1 MKARFSGIYVEIGN
15 ICNLRC
21 SFCSGT
27 KREGRVMSA
36 AEFAEVA
43 EKIKG
48 YTDKVYLH
56 VLGEPLCHPELA
68 AILDSCRQSG
78 IKASVTTNG
87 TLLSSRGYT
96 LLERADAVHRVSISL
111 HSFEANSGYSRS
123 LSEYVGAAMD
133 FADAAAERGIYSVFR
148 LWNMD
153 SDAGEGKN
161 EFNSHIIALLRE
173 RYHGEWAKRYTGY
186 RIARNIFLEFAG
198 LFDWPRDSTAAP
210 VTDGYCHA
218 LSSQI
223 AILADGSVV
232 PCCLD
237 CDGDM
242 TLGNIFV
249 SSLADVLSTERAERM
264 KRGFEQRKFT
274 ESLCQRC
281 TYARRF

>member
-1 MKARFSGIYVEIGN
+1 MKKSFSGIYVEISN
-15 ICNLRC
+15 LCNLHC

-27 KREGRVMSA
+27 DRPSRRMSA
-36 AEFAEVA
+36 REFAMIA
-43 EKIKG
+43 ERIKG

-56 VLGEPLCHPELA
+56 VLGEPLCHPELDLILA
-68 AILDSCRQSG
+68 ACRENSL
-78 IKASVTTNG
+78 KASVTTNG
-87 TLLSSRGYT
+87 TLLAERGAV
-96 LLERADAVHRVSISL
+96 LLDNADAVHRVSISL

-123 LSEYVGAAMD
+123 LCEYVAEAMD
-133 FADAAAERGIYSVFR
+133 FADLAAERGIYSVFR

-153 SDAGEGKN
+153 SDAGLGAN
-161 EFNSHIIALLRE
+161 GFNSNIISLLRE

-186 RIARNIFLEFAG
+186 RLARNIFIEFAG
-198 LFDWPRDSTAAP
+198 LFDWPRNSTAEP
-210 VTDGYCHA
+210 IEEGYCHA

-237 CDGDM
+237 CDGDI
-242 TLGNIFV
+242 TLGNIFD

-264 KRGFEQRKFT
+264 KRGFEQRRFT